1 MVNTPATAAGEGGNQ
16 RQMKEIET
24 SGKTVEEA
32 IEAALRSLGTKREEV
47 EIYIL
52 EEGSKGFLG
61 LLGSRQARVKVVLP
75 DSPEKVINDFLTRVL
90 KAMNIEADIE
100 IRQREGY
107 FFVSFHGKELG
118 ILIGRRGDNL
128 DALQYLCNLAVNRVL
143 KNKVKIILDVEGYRK
158 RREQTLINLARRL
171 SARVKATGKRIVLE
185 PMNPQERRVIHTA
198 LQNDNEILTF
208 SEGQEP
214 NRKIVIALRQ

>member
-1 MVNTPATAAGEGGNQ
+1 
-16 RQMKEIET
+16 MKEIET

-32 IEAALRSLGTKREEV
+32 IEAALKSLGAKREEV

-75 DSPEKVINDFLTRVL
+75 DSPEEVINDFLTRVL
-90 KAMNIEADIE
+90 KAMHVAAGIE

-107 FFVSFHGKELG
+107 YFVSFHGKDLG

-143 KNKVKIILDVEGYRK
+143 KNKVKIVLDVEGYRK

-171 SARVKATGKRIVLE
+171 SARVKETGKRVVLE

-198 LQNDNEILTF
+198 LQNDSEILTF

-214 NRKIVIALRQ
+214 NRKVVIALRH

>member
-1 MVNTPATAAGEGGNQ
+1 
-16 RQMKEIET
+16 MKEIET

-32 IEAALRSLGTKREEV
+32 IEAALRSLGAKREEV

>member
-1 MVNTPATAAGEGGNQ
+1 
-16 RQMKEIET
+16 MKEIEV

-32 IEAALRSLGTKREEV
+32 IENALKSLGAKREEV
-47 EIYIL
+47 EISIL

-75 DSPEKVINDFLTRVL
+75 DSPEKVINDFLSKVL
-90 KAMNIEADIE
+90 ADMQIEAGIE
-100 IRQREGY
+100 IRPRDGY
-107 FFVSFHGKELG
+107 YFVSFHGKDLG
-118 ILIGRRGDNL
+118 ILIGRRGETL
-128 DALQYLCNLAVNRVL
+128 DALQYLTNLAVNRIL
-143 KNKVKIILDVEGYRK
+143 QNKIRIILDVEGYRK

-171 SARVKATGKRIVLE
+171 SNRVKETGNRIVLE

-198 LQNDNEILTF
+198 LQNDSQILTF

-214 NRKIVIALRQ
+214 NRKVVIALRH

>member
-1 MVNTPATAAGEGGNQ
+1 
-16 RQMKEIET
+16 MKEIET

>member
-1 MVNTPATAAGEGGNQ
+1 
-16 RQMKEIET
+16 MKEIEA

-32 IEAALRSLGTKREEV
+32 IEAALKSLGAKKEEV
-47 EIYIL
+47 EITIL

-75 DSPEKVINDFLTRVL
+75 DSPEKLINDFLSKVL
-90 KAMNIEADIE
+90 KAMNIEAGIE

-107 FFVSFHGKELG
+107 YFVSFHGKDLG
-118 ILIGRRGDNL
+118 IIIGRRGDNL

-143 KNKVKIILDVEGYRK
+143 KNKVKIILDVGGYRK

-171 SARVKATGKRIVLE
+171 SARVKATGKKVVLE

-198 LQNDNEILTF
+198 LQNDSEILTF

>member
-1 MVNTPATAAGEGGNQ
+1 
-16 RQMKEIET
+16 MKEIEV

-32 IEAALRSLGTKREEV
+32 IENALKSLGAKREEV
-47 EIYIL
+47 EISIL

-75 DSPEKVINDFLTRVL
+75 DNPEKVINDFLSKVL
-90 KAMNIEADIE
+90 ADMQIEAGIE
-100 IRQREGY
+100 IRPREGY
-107 FFVSFHGKELG
+107 YFVSFHGKDLG
-118 ILIGRRGDNL
+118 ILIGRRGETL
-128 DALQYLCNLAVNRVL
+128 DALQYLTNLAVNRIL
-143 KNKVKIILDVEGYRK
+143 QNKIRIILDVEGYRK

-171 SARVKATGKRIVLE
+171 SNRVKETGNRIVLE

-198 LQNDNEILTF
+198 LQNDSQILTF

-214 NRKIVIALRQ
+214 NRKVVIALRH

>member
-1 MVNTPATAAGEGGNQ
+1 MVSPSPAASGKGGNQ
-16 RQMKEIET
+16 RQMKEIEV

-32 IEAALRSLGTKREEV
+32 IENALKSLGAKREEV
-47 EIYIL
+47 EISIL

-75 DSPEKVINDFLTRVL
+75 DSPEKVINDFLSKVL
-90 KAMNIEADIE
+90 ADMQIEAGIE
-100 IRQREGY
+100 IRPREGY
-107 FFVSFHGKELG
+107 YFVSFHGKDLG
-118 ILIGRRGDNL
+118 ILIGRRGETL
-128 DALQYLCNLAVNRVL
+128 DALQYLTNLAVNRIL
-143 KNKVKIILDVEGYRK
+143 QNKIRIILDVEGYRK

-171 SARVKATGKRIVLE
+171 SNRVKETGNRIVLE

-198 LQNDNEILTF
+198 LQNDSQILTF

-214 NRKIVIALRQ
+214 NRKVVIALRH

>member
-1 MVNTPATAAGEGGNQ
+1 
-16 RQMKEIET
+16 MKEIET

-32 IEAALRSLGTKREEV
+32 IEAALKSLGAKREEV

-75 DSPEKVINDFLTRVL
+75 DSPEEVINDFLTKVL
-90 KAMNIEADIE
+90 KAMHVTAGIE

-107 FFVSFHGKELG
+107 YFVSFHGKDLG

-143 KNKVKIILDVEGYRK
+143 KNKVKIVLDVEGYRK

-171 SARVKATGKRIVLE
+171 SARVKATGKRVVLE

-214 NRKIVIALRQ
+214 NRKVVIALRH

>member
-1 MVNTPATAAGEGGNQ
+1 
-16 RQMKEIET
+16 MKEIEV

-32 IEAALRSLGTKREEV
+32 IENALKSLGAKREEV
-47 EIYIL
+47 EISIL

-75 DSPEKVINDFLTRVL
+75 DSPEKVINDFLSKVL
-90 KAMNIEADIE
+90 ADMQIEAGIE
-100 IRQREGY
+100 IRPREGY
-107 FFVSFHGKELG
+107 YFVSFHGKDLG
-118 ILIGRRGDNL
+118 ILIGRRGETL
-128 DALQYLCNLAVNRVL
+128 DALQYLTNLAVNRIL
-143 KNKVKIILDVEGYRK
+143 QNKIRIILDVEGYRK

-171 SARVKATGKRIVLE
+171 SNRVKETGNRIVLE

-198 LQNDNEILTF
+198 LQNDSQILTF

-214 NRKIVIALRQ
+214 NRKVVIALRH

>member
-1 MVNTPATAAGEGGNQ
+1 
-16 RQMKEIET
+16 MKEIEV

-32 IEAALRSLGTKREEV
+32 IENALKSLGAKREEV
-47 EIYIL
+47 EVSIL

-75 DSPEKVINDFLTRVL
+75 DSPEKVINEFLTKVL
-90 KAMNIEADIE
+90 ADMHIEAGIE
-100 IRQREGY
+100 IRPREGY
-107 FFVSFHGKELG
+107 YFVSFHGKDLG
-118 ILIGRRGDNL
+118 ILIGHRGETL
-128 DALQYLCNLAVNRVL
+128 DALQYLTNLAVNRIL
-143 KNKVKIILDVEGYRK
+143 QNKIRIILDVEGYRK

-171 SARVKATGKRIVLE
+171 SNRVKETGNRIVLE

-198 LQNDNEILTF
+198 LQNDSQILTF

-214 NRKIVIALRQ
+214 NRKVVIALRH

>member
-1 MVNTPATAAGEGGNQ
+1 
-16 RQMKEIET
+16 MKEIET

-32 IEAALRSLGTKREEV
+32 IEAALRSLGAKREEV

-90 KAMNIEADIE
+90 KAMNIEAGIE

-107 FFVSFHGKELG
+107 FFVSFHGKDLG

-198 LQNDNEILTF
+198 LQNDSEILTF

>member
-1 MVNTPATAAGEGGNQ
+1 
-16 RQMKEIET
+16 MKEIET

-32 IEAALRSLGTKREEV
+32 IEAALRSLGAKREEV

-75 DSPEKVINDFLTRVL
+75 DSPEEVINDFLTKVL
-90 KAMNIEADIE
+90 KAMHVAAGIE

-107 FFVSFHGKELG
+107 YFVSFHGKDLG

-143 KNKVKIILDVEGYRK
+143 KNKVKIVLDVEGYRK

-171 SARVKATGKRIVLE
+171 SARVKETGKRVVLE

-198 LQNDNEILTF
+198 LQNDSEILTF

-214 NRKIVIALRQ
+214 NRKVVIALRH

>member
-32 IEAALRSLGTKREEV
+32 IEAALRSLGAKREEV